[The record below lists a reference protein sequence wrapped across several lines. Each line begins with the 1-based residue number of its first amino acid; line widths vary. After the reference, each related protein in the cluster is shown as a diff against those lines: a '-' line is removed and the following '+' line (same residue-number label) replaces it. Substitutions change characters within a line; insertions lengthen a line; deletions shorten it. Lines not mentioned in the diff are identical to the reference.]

1 MKLMN
6 RAAKILGLPMDF
18 DNDNED
24 SIDDE
29 NDADDMWNDIN

>member
-1 MKLMN
+1 MKQ
-6 RAAKILGLPMDF
+6 AAMILVLHMDVF
-18 DNDNED
+18 DNDIED